1 MSVQLIVYPQALV
14 STTTSTTTN
23 TGFGP
28 ELIYDGQIF
37 STLNNATA
45 TSAEGADNIPYYSS
59 LLTQFNIQP
68 PTIPNTWYRWRNVST
83 AHSPNYLA
91 YPTQSGGDVDFES
104 EGIQNTS
111 GSYPFPA
118 GYENNWS
125 MIYQRITGLVIGQTY
140 RITIKFDSITV
151 ADKARGI
158 YGVVSQTGSGSI
170 PHVSPYGTGTPYITC
185 TGSGPQTCYLNG
197 TDVEL
202 EFTSPETELI
212 FVLKL
217 VSLDGSGEPT
227 LTVKSVSIK
236 SSPTTTTTTTTGFST
251 DLAGQE
257 ILDLYEEETIPLTLS
272 VDDFKDV
279 ATKTQSYSKAF
290 NLPATKKNNKV
301 FGSIYEVTKKSDVYT
316 FNPYISTAVTLK
328 ENGFMVFEGF
338 LRLIDV
344 VDKNGEISYNVN
356 LYSDTVAL
364 MDSMKDKT
372 FSELPLS
379 ELDHEYN
386 ITSIQESQ
394 TGALPLLSPLPAGTF
409 AGVAGADTTDVLKYP
424 LVDWAGS
431 MNRNATSVHTAL
443 GATDGNPSMNKLEDG
458 FRPFIQLKYL
468 VDNIFADSG
477 FTYTSD
483 FLTST
488 YFSKLFMDF
497 NWGEE
502 RNGSAPNR
510 NDFLKR
516 KTDTVNTIIANG
528 SYTTV
533 PLTQLGSPPGSPD
546 LWDSTNYRF
555 QSDVNNLTVTGV
567 FNIQIENRA
576 WISPGVPN
584 VDSWSAAMRIAIF
597 NAGGSVIETIKYEKR
612 NDDHADGKI
621 PPGGGASLSGS
632 FDVVLNNGDYIALQ
646 AITWNSDHDILV
658 SDTTTSYLNVT
669 YNNTAVSVLSLL
681 QVARGELGQWDFF
694 KGLITMFNLI
704 TLKDAQDPSNLII
717 EPYNDVFVTN
727 PNIKTIDWTHKVDIS
742 DIKLKPFDLH
752 KRTLFKYEEDEEDY
766 PFSVYKTATGGYLY
780 GSKDFDASGFD
791 LLKEETEI
799 VASPFAAT
807 LIKPLFDDIADFYA
821 SVIYGANEDATEFGS
836 IKNLPRI
843 LYDTGVHTINDSYYI
858 PAQNGGGDDNAT
870 TYSLFSH
877 TSAVPS
883 TLTDTDLNFGECQ
896 LMIGVSPT
904 DNLFSTYY
912 FQYFSE
918 LYSADVKTMTLKVL
932 LTPEDVSNFNFYDKV
947 FIKNREYRVD
957 KINYKPN
964 DLATIDFILIT

>member
-1 MSVQLIVYPQALV
+1 MSVQLIVYPQ
-14 STTTSTTTN
+14 
-23 TGFGP
+23 
-28 ELIYDGQIF
+28 
-37 STLNNATA
+37 STL
-45 TSAEGADNIPYYSS
+45 E
-59 LLTQFNIQP
+59 
-68 PTIPNTWYRWRNVST
+68 
-83 AHSPNYLA
+83 
-91 YPTQSGGDVDFES
+91 
-104 EGIQNTS
+104 
-111 GSYPFPA
+111 
-118 GYENNWS
+118 
-125 MIYQRITGLVIGQTY
+125 
-140 RITIKFDSITV
+140 
-151 ADKARGI
+151 
-158 YGVVSQTGSGSI
+158 
-170 PHVSPYGTGTPYITC
+170 
-185 TGSGPQTCYLNG
+185 
-197 TDVEL
+197 
-202 EFTSPETELI
+202 
-212 FVLKL
+212 
-217 VSLDGSGEPT
+217 
-227 LTVKSVSIK
+227 
-236 SSPTTTTTTTTGFST
+236 TTTTTTGGGEFIVDGQNFSSLT
-251 DLAGQE
+251 ATAPFIWEDSNSVWGNGHPALFYNYPSIPNTWYLFRIQDGFSSYEDYPYQSGNNVVFPSWAAHYAYGAIYQRITNLTIGAQYRLTIGNNEDPADDKWFQVKIYEPAPIPPLGFGMGNFYLNWNTTTIAFPMNGTDSVLDFYATHTEHIFWLTAGSGIYSPAQLTTITDISITEIGTSTTTTTGTALDLAGQE

-279 ATKTQSYSKAF
+279 AAKTQSYSKAF
-290 NLPATKKNNKV
+290 NLPATKKNNKI

-316 FNPYISTAVTLK
+316 FNPYVSTAVVLK

-356 LYSDTVAL
+356 LYSDTVGL

-372 FSELPLS
+372 FNELPLS

-386 ITSIQESQ
+386 IESIQASQ
-394 TGALPLLSPLPAGTF
+394 TGALPLLNPLPPGTL
-409 AGVAGADTTDVLKYP
+409 AGVAGADTTAVLKYP

-431 MNRNATSVHTAL
+431 MNRDATSVHTAL

-483 FLTST
+483 FLTSN

-510 NDFLKR
+510 NNWVKR
-516 KTDTVNTIIANG
+516 KTALVNTTVG
-528 SYTTV
+528 QSYTTA
-533 PLTQLGSPPGSPD
+533 PLTQLGSPPGSAE

-555 QSDVNNLTVTGV
+555 QSDVNNLTASGEYR
-567 FNIQIENRA
+567 IQIENVSTYQEWTA
-576 WISPGVPN
+576 FL
-584 VDSWSAAMRIAIF
+584 RIAVF
-597 NAGGSVIETIKYEKR
+597 NAGGSVIETIKYEVR
-612 NDDHADGKI
+612 DADHADGRVQ
-621 PPGGGASLSGS
+621 PLGGASISGG

-646 AITWNSDHDILV
+646 SKTLTGSGDIKF
-658 SDTTTSYLNVT
+658 SNTTTSFLNVT
-669 YNNTAVSVLSLL
+669 YSNTAVSVLSLL
-681 QVARGELGQWDFF
+681 QVARGDLGQWDFF

-752 KRTLFKYEEDEEDY
+752 KRTLFKYEEDEGDY
-766 PFSVYKTATGGYLY
+766 PFSVYKAATGGYLY

-791 LLKEETEI
+791 LLSEETEI
-799 VASPFAAT
+799 VANPFAST

-821 SVIYGANEDATEFGS
+821 PVIYGANEDATEFGS

-858 PAQNGGGDDNAT
+858 PAQNGEGDDNAT

-896 LMIGVSPT
+896 LMIGDSPT

-964 DLATIDFILIT
+964 DLATVDFILIT

>member
-1 MSVQLIVYPQALV
+1 MSVQLIVYPQTPPTV
-14 STTTSTTTN
+14 IPGSTSYTLGSTDY
-23 TGFGP
+23 
-28 ELIYDGQIF
+28 IVDGQNFNSIN
-37 STLNNATA
+37 T
-45 TSAEGADNIPYYSS
+45 SS
-59 LLTQFNIQP
+59 LEEGIQAFTSLP
-68 PTIPNTWYRWRNVST
+68 SNLMIPNTWFRYRNT
-83 AHSPNYLA
+83 AAFATQPTA
-91 YPTQSGGDVDFES
+91 PTQIGNKLYIYNEDYTTGNQPFSGV
-104 EGIQNTS
+104 
-111 GSYPFPA
+111 
-118 GYENNWS
+118 
-125 MIYQRITGLVIGQTY
+125 YQRFTNLTHQTEY
-140 RITIKFDSITV
+140 
-151 ADKARGI
+151 
-158 YGVVSQTGSGSI
+158 
-170 PHVSPYGTGTPYITC
+170 
-185 TGSGPQTCYLNG
+185 
-197 TDVEL
+197 
-202 EFTSPETELI
+202 
-212 FVLKL
+212 
-217 VSLDGSGEPT
+217 T
-227 LTVKSVSIK
+227 LTVDFTPHPTQHFGTLEIMIWKPIGASLWFQSG
-236 SSPTTTTTTTTGFST
+236 SSAYAVWDTTTRTFTWNSNYDDEFIVQLNYVDTFNPYTNPVEPIVINNISVNERISTTTAATVVGSK
-251 DLAGQE
+251 QE

-316 FNPYISTAVTLK
+316 FNPYVSTAVVLK

-372 FSELPLS
+372 FSELSLS

-516 KTDTVNTIIANG
+516 KTDTVNTIIDDG

>member
-59 LLTQFNIQP
+59 LIPQFTANP

-111 GSYPFPA
+111 GSYPYPI

-125 MIYQRITGLVIGQTY
+125 MIYQRITGLVVGQTY

-151 ADKARGI
+151 ADKARGF

-170 PHVSPYGTGTPYITC
+170 PHVSPYGTGAPYITC
-185 TGSGPQTCYLNG
+185 TGAGPQTCYLNG

-372 FSELPLS
+372 FSELSLS

-386 ITSIQESQ
+386 IESIQASQ

-431 MNRNATSVHTAL
+431 MNRNATSVHIAS

-468 VDNIFADSG
+468 IDNIFADSG

-502 RNGSAPNR
+502 PNGSAPNR
-510 NDFLKR
+510 NDYLKQR
-516 KTDTVNTIIANG
+516 SLLANTTINNSWTNIPVKENYG
-528 SYTTV
+528 GNT
-533 PLTQLGSPPGSPD
+533 D
-546 LWDSTNYRF
+546 LWSNTTYSF
-555 QSDVNNLTVTGV
+555 KADVNNLVVNFYFRIQLENIGASSHDAEMRAV
-567 FNIQIENRA
+567 RFN
-576 WISPGVPN
+576 V
-584 VDSWSAAMRIAIF
+584 
-597 NAGGSVIETIKYEKR
+597 
-612 NDDHADGKI
+612 
-621 PPGGGASLSGS
+621 GGAPMEIFDIEKVTIAAYGSGTLSGFYS
-632 FDVVLNNGDYIALQ
+632 TVLGINEYIQLQ
-646 AITWNSDHDILV
+646 ARDFSSGNYIQQSN
-658 SDTTTSYLNVT
+658 TTRSYIELN
-669 YNNTAVSVLSLL
+669 YNNNAVGVVPLL

-727 PNIKTIDWTHKVDIS
+727 PNIKTLDWTHKVDIS
-742 DIKLKPFDLH
+742 DIKLNPFDLH

-791 LLKEETEI
+791 LLSEETEI
-799 VASPFAAT
+799 VASPFAST
-807 LIKPLFDDIADFYA
+807 LIKPLFDDPQLQDFYA
-821 SVIYGANEDATEFGS
+821 PVIYGANEDATEFGS

-843 LYDTGVHTINDSYYI
+843 LYDTGVHTISASYYI
-858 PAQNGGGDDNAT
+858 PAQNGEGDDNAT

-877 TSAVPS
+877 TSVVPS
-883 TLTDTDLNFGECQ
+883 TATDTDLNFGACQ
-896 LMIGVSPT
+896 LMVGVSPT
-904 DNLFSTYY
+904 DNLFNTYY

-964 DLATIDFILIT
+964 DLATVDFILIT